1 MIINSF
7 PTVLQNGTVE
17 DATQVMTL
25 FSWIQAQVNGNA
37 CGSTTGNGI
46 LKGDGSGNT
55 LQATAGVDYVSGLQL
70 QNSTLTFLTSV
81 AGTNVITGNLT
92 PAIASYVA
100 GQMFSFL
107 SAGANTGAVTL
118 NINGVGAIAVT
129 KLGSTALA
137 AGDIPA
143 NTIIIVQYDGSEF
156 QLVAPAALSSLGS
169 MAFQNANSV
178 SITGGSISGVAFT
191 GNITGNASGSSGSC
205 TGNAATA
212 SLATLATNVTNALGQ
227 GSQSWQDV
235 TSSRALATNYTNST
249 SLPIEVSVRTIS
261 AAGGSFDTTVYVA
274 GNEVGHMTTYSANA
288 SYGNLITAIVPP
300 GATYQVTASG
310 GTSGTGTLSKWVEL
324 R

>member
-7 PTVLQNGTVE
+7 PTLLQNGTVE

-37 CGSTTGNGI
+37 CGSTTGTVI

-55 LQATAGVDYVSGLQL
+55 LQAIAGVDYVSGLQL

-118 NINGVGAIAVT
+118 NINGVGAKAVT

-169 MAFQNANSV
+169 MAFQNAGSV
-178 SITGGSISGVAFT
+178 AITGGTIAGTFT
-191 GNITGNASGSSGSC
+191 GPLTGNVTGNVSGSSGSC
-205 TGNAATA
+205 IGNAATA
-212 SLATLATNVTNALGQ
+212 TLSTDSTNAIGYNQ
-227 GSQSWQDV
+227 TWQNV
-235 TSSRALATNYTNST
+235 TSSRTAGTTYTNSSGKPIMVKIVT
-249 SLPIEVSVRTIS
+249 SVISGSYTTQLLINGNVVDTQLSTSYVIYTSVSAIIPPNS
-261 AAGGSFDTTVYVA
+261 
-274 GNEVGHMTTYSANA
+274 TYS
-288 SYGNLITAIVPP
+288 
-300 GATYQVTASG
+300 
-310 GTSGTGTLSKWVEL
+310 LSLTNGVLQTWYEL

>member
-118 NINGVGAIAVT
+118 NINGVGAKAVT

-178 SITGGSISGVAFT
+178 NITGGTIAGTFT
-191 GNITGNASGSSGSC
+191 GPLTGNVTGNVSGSSGSC

-212 SLATLATNVTNALGQ
+212 TLSTDSTNAIGYNQTWQNVTG
-227 GSQSWQDV
+227 
-235 TSSRALATNYTNST
+235 SRALNTTYTNST
-249 SLPIEVSVRTIS
+249 GKPIFIVVSVIGAGSSNATSVTITI
-261 AAGGSFDTTVYVA
+261 GSVVFGTTQY
-274 GNEVGHMTTYSANA
+274 TANNSFSPSISGIIPNGT
-288 SYGNLITAIVPP
+288 SYI
-300 GATYQVTASG
+300 VTATGNGG
-310 GTSGTGTLSKWVEL
+310 GTPTLGSWSEL

>member
-37 CGSTTGNGI
+37 CGSTTGTGI

-118 NINGVGAIAVT
+118 NINGVGAKSVT

-143 NTIIIVQYDGSEF
+143 NTIIIVQYDGTEF

-169 MAFQNANSV
+169 MAFQNASSV
-178 SITGGSISGVAFT
+178 AITGGTIAGTFT
-191 GNITGNASGSSGSC
+191 GPLTGNVTGNVSGSSGSC

-212 SLATLATNVTNALGQ
+212 TLSTDSTNAFGYNQTWTNVT
-227 GSQSWQDV
+227 GSRSINTV
-235 TSSRALATNYTNST
+235 YTNST
-249 SLPIEVSVRTIS
+249 GKPISIIIMGT
-261 AAGGSFDTTVYVA
+261 GGSAIDLYFYVNGNNLGRNSNNNGGQLIPITWTVP
-274 GNEVGHMTTYSANA
+274 N
-288 SYGNLITAIVPP
+288 
-300 GATYQVTASG
+300 GATYNI
-310 GTSGTGTLSKWVEL
+310 TSSAGSVGSWWEL

>member
-178 SITGGSISGVAFT
+178 NITGGTIAGTFT
-191 GNITGNASGSSGSC
+191 GNLTGNVTGSSGSC

-212 SLATLATNVTNALGQ
+212 TLSTDSTNAIGYNQ
-227 GSQSWQDV
+227 TWTVFNS
-235 TSSRALATNYTNST
+235 TTRAFGTTYTNST
-249 SLPIEVSVRTIS
+249 GKPICVIVSSSNGYGLTAYVNGVAIGSTSSGNS
-261 AAGGSFDTTVYVA
+261 AVALGMSWIVPNGS
-274 GNEVGHMTTYSANA
+274 TYSL
-288 SYGNLITAIVPP
+288 SSS
-300 GATYQVTASG
+300 ATWQGWS
-310 GTSGTGTLSKWVEL
+310 EL

>member
-37 CGSTTGNGI
+37 CGSTTGTGI

-118 NINGVGAIAVT
+118 NINGVGAKAVT

-143 NTIIIVQYDGSEF
+143 NTIIIVQYDGTEF

-169 MAFQNANSV
+169 MAFQNASSV
-178 SITGGSISGVAFT
+178 AITGGTIAGTFT
-191 GNITGNASGSSGSC
+191 GPLTGNVTGNVTGSSGSC

-212 SLATLATNVTNALGQ
+212 TLSTDSTNAIGYNQTWQNVT
-227 GSQSWQDV
+227 GSRV
-235 TSSRALATNYTNST
+235 AGNPGTTYTNST
-249 SLPIEVSVRTIS
+249 GKPIQIMLYESGGS
-261 AAGGSFDTTVYVA
+261 AADYALYLNGVYFCRSSNANNYQVIPMFA
-274 GNEVGHMTTYSANA
+274 IIPNGYTYRVDTTYSAM
-288 SYGNLITAIVPP
+288 T
-300 GATYQVTASG
+300 
-310 GTSGTGTLSKWVEL
+310 WWEL

>member
-178 SITGGSISGVAFT
+178 NITGGTIAGTFT
-191 GNITGNASGSSGSC
+191 GPLTGNVTGNVSGSSGSC

-212 SLATLATNVTNALGQ
+212 TLSTDSTNALGYNQ
-227 GSQSWQDV
+227 TYQNLTG
-235 TSSRALATNYTNST
+235 SRALDTTYTNST
-249 SLPIEVSVRTIS
+249 GNPIYVNVTCSNGSTNAS
-261 AAGGSFDTTVYVA
+261 AAAIVNGVTFGLYWVHNGSTVWLGNTGFIVPNGSTYSFSSGGS
-274 GNEVGHMTTYSANA
+274 GA
-288 SYGNLITAIVPP
+288 SSLNNWT
-300 GATYQVTASG
+300 
-310 GTSGTGTLSKWVEL
+310 EL

>member
-7 PTVLQNGTVE
+7 PTLLQNGTVE

-37 CGSTTGNGI
+37 CGSTTGTVI

-55 LQATAGVDYVSGLQL
+55 LQAIAGVDYVSGLQL

-118 NINGVGAIAVT
+118 NINGVGAKAVT

-169 MAFQNANSV
+169 MAFQNAGSV
-178 SITGGSISGVAFT
+178 AITGGTIAGTFT
-191 GNITGNASGSSGSC
+191 GPLTGNVTGNVSGSSGSC
-205 TGNAATA
+205 IGNAATA
-212 SLATLATNVTNALGQ
+212 TLSTDSTNAIGYNQ
-227 GSQSWQDV
+227 TWTVFNS
-235 TSSRALATNYTNST
+235 TTRAFNTTYTNST
-249 SLPIEVSVRTIS
+249 GKPIYVIVSSSNGYGLTAYVNGVAIGSTSSGSS
-261 AAGGSFDTTVYVA
+261 AVA
-274 GNEVGHMTTYSANA
+274 LGMSW
-288 SYGNLITAIVPP
+288 IVPN
-300 GATYQVTASG
+300 GSTYQLVTSATWQGWS
-310 GTSGTGTLSKWVEL
+310 EL

>member
-1 MIINSF
+1 MSIINAF
-7 PTVLQNGTVE
+7 PTTLVNGTVE

-25 FSWIQAQVNGNA
+25 FNWILAQVNGNA
-37 CGSTTGNGI
+37 CAATIGSSL
-46 LKGDGSGNT
+46 LKGDGAGNT
-55 LQATAGVDYVSGLQL
+55 LNAVAGVDYVSGLQL
-70 QNSTLTFLTSV
+70 QNSTLTFLSSV

-178 SITGGSISGVAFT
+178 NITGGTIAGTFT
-191 GNITGNASGSSGSC
+191 GPLTGNVTGNVSGSSGSC

-212 SLATLATNVTNALGQ
+212 TLSTDSTNAIGYNQ
-227 GSQSWQDV
+227 TWTVFNS
-235 TSSRALATNYTNST
+235 TTRAFGTTYTNST
-249 SLPIEVSVRTIS
+249 GKPICVIVSSSNGYGLTAYVNGVAIGSTSSGNS
-261 AAGGSFDTTVYVA
+261 AVALGMSWIVPNGS
-274 GNEVGHMTTYSANA
+274 TYSL
-288 SYGNLITAIVPP
+288 SSS
-300 GATYQVTASG
+300 ATWQGWS
-310 GTSGTGTLSKWVEL
+310 EL

>member
-37 CGSTTGNGI
+37 CGSTTGTGI

-178 SITGGSISGVAFT
+178 NITGGTIAGTFT
-191 GNITGNASGSSGSC
+191 GPLTGNVTGNVSGSSGSC

-212 SLATLATNVTNALGQ
+212 TLSTDSTNAIGYNQTWTDLMSQ
-227 GSQSWQDV
+227 GPVQLTLLILILLVNQ
-235 TSSRALATNYTNST
+235 
-249 SLPIEVSVRTIS
+249 
-261 AAGGSFDTTVYVA
+261 F
-274 GNEVGHMTTYSANA
+274 
-288 SYGNLITAIVPP
+288 SYH
-300 GATYQVTASG
+300 YY
-310 GTSGTGTLSKWVEL
+310 

>member
-129 KLGSTALA
+129 KLGSTA
-137 AGDIPA
+137 
-143 NTIIIVQYDGSEF
+143 
-156 QLVAPAALSSLGS
+156 
-169 MAFQNANSV
+169 
-178 SITGGSISGVAFT
+178 
-191 GNITGNASGSSGSC
+191 
-205 TGNAATA
+205 
-212 SLATLATNVTNALGQ
+212 
-227 GSQSWQDV
+227 
-235 TSSRALATNYTNST
+235 
-249 SLPIEVSVRTIS
+249 
-261 AAGGSFDTTVYVA
+261 
-274 GNEVGHMTTYSANA
+274 
-288 SYGNLITAIVPP
+288 
-300 GATYQVTASG
+300 
-310 GTSGTGTLSKWVEL
+310 
-324 R
+324 

>member
-1 MIINSF
+1 MSIINAF
-7 PTVLQNGTVE
+7 PTTLVNGTVE

-25 FSWIQAQVNGNA
+25 FNWILAQVNGNA
-37 CGSTTGNGI
+37 CAATIGSSL
-46 LKGDGSGNT
+46 LKGDGAGNT
-55 LQATAGVDYVSGLQL
+55 LNAVAGVDYVSGLQL
-70 QNSTLTFLTSV
+70 QNSTLTFLSSV

-118 NINGVGAIAVT
+118 NINGVGAKAVT

-191 GNITGNASGSSGSC
+191 GDVTGNVSGSSGSC

-212 SLATLATNVTNALGQ
+212 TLSTNSTNAIGYNQ
-227 GSQSWQDV
+227 TWTDV
-235 TSSRALATNYTNST
+235 KTSPGRVSGTTYTNST
-249 SLPIEVSVRTIS
+249 GKPIQVLVTAQVSGNNTSGSALAVVSGVTIAQMVANNNNS
-261 AAGGSFDTTVYVA
+261 SYTTAVPLSF
-274 GNEVGHMTTYSANA
+274 
-288 SYGNLITAIVPP
+288 IVPN
-300 GATYQVTASG
+300 GATYSVTV
-310 GTSGTGTLSKWVEL
+310 TGATTITNWTEL